1 MKVVLSEFYTEDSV
15 IRDGMRDAGVKVDD
29 RSFMTVLTCLQDFFE
44 LDCDEV
50 RKVSRCAATYLL
62 CKGRLERDGE

>member
-15 IRDGMRDAGVKVDD
+15 IRDGMRDAGVKVDE
-29 RSFMTVLTCLQDFFE
+29 RSFMTVLSYLQNYFE

-50 RKVSRCAATYLL
+50 RKVSRCAAAYLL
-62 CKGRLERDGE
+62 CKGRLDSADE